1 MWCLPR
7 RGGPEYVAA
16 MEDVL
21 GVYQR
26 PYDPKRPQVC
36 LDECNKQLL
45 SDAIAGEPM
54 QPGKPARVDY
64 QYKKHGVC
72 NVFLLSEPLAG
83 KRYTMVR
90 KTRKR
95 QDWARVIKEAVDVWY
110 PEAEKLVLVMDNLNT
125 HTVGSLYATFSP
137 EEAERLSRKLEIHY
151 TPKHA
156 SWLDMA
162 EIELSV
168 LSRQCLDR
176 RIGSQQELE
185 QEVRAWQEARNRD
198 ATRIDWQF
206 TTAEARSKLKRLYPT
221 VK

>member
-1 MWCLPR
+1 
-7 RGGPEYVAA
+7 

-45 SDAIAGEPM
+45 SDLVEAEPM

-64 QYKKHGVC
+64 QYKKHGIC
-72 NVFLLSEPLAG
+72 NVFLLSEPLTG

-95 QDWARVIKEAVDVWY
+95 QDWGQVIKKAVDVWY

-125 HTVGSLYATFSP
+125 HTLGSLYATFPP
-137 EEAERLSRKLEIHY
+137 EEAERLSHKLEIHY

-176 RIGSQQELE
+176 RIGSQHELE
-185 QEVRAWQEARNRD
+185 QEVAAWQEARNQAAPPINWR
-198 ATRIDWQF
+198 F
-206 TTAEARSKLKRLYPT
+206 TTTEARIKLKRLYPT
-221 VK
+221 VT

>member
-1 MWCLPR
+1 
-7 RGGPEYVAA
+7 VAA

-26 PYDPKRPQVC
+26 SYDPKRPQVC

-45 SDAIAGEPM
+45 SDLVEGEPM
-54 QPGKPARVDY
+54 GPGKPGRVDY
-64 QYKKHGVC
+64 HYKRHGVC
-72 NVFLLSEPLAG
+72 NVFLLSEPLTG

-110 PEAEKLVLVMDNLNT
+110 READKLVLVMDNLNT
-125 HTVGSLYATFSP
+125 HTLGSLYAAFP
-137 EEAERLSRKLEIHY
+137 AEEAERLSRKLEIHY

-162 EIELSV
+162 EIELRV

-185 QEVRAWQEARNRD
+185 QEVAAWQEARNRE
-198 ATRIDWQF
+198 ATPIDWQF
-206 TTAEARSKLKRLYPT
+206 TTAEARIKLKRLYPA